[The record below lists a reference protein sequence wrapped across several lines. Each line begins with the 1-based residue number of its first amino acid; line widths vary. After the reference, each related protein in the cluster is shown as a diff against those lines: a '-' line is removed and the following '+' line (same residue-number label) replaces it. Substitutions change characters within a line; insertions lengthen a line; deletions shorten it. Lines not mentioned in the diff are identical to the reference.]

1 MTMMTQVRAE
11 VSERLEGLV
20 SSVADLRAQFEGTL
34 ARVSPHSTT
43 VMAMLTSYFLHTR
56 SLVRLQRTYIKTLR
70 CVSDRDDICVAFK
83 AI

>member
-1 MTMMTQVRAE
+1 MKIGNYYFDRLSTFKMMMTMMTQVRAE

-20 SSVADLRAQFEGTL
+20 SSIADLRAQFEGTL

-56 SLVRLQRTYIKTLR
+56 
-70 CVSDRDDICVAFK
+70 
-83 AI
+83 